1 MEVISSIDSN
11 QYQEQINSALEEMS
25 LCVDSVPL
33 RLYEESYRK
42 LTYLFKY
49 EPYTDYLRS
58 QQRPNE
64 IDFLDKI
71 FNIVTFLFNDQKDQ
85 KQVILLRCS

>member
-1 MEVISSIDSN
+1 MISSIDSN

-33 RLYEESYRK
+33 RLYEESYRM
-42 LTYLFKY
+42 LTYLCKY
-49 EPYTDYLRS
+49 EPFTDYLRS